1 MLLFYIILFDDCI
14 STYEMFESYDI
25 LFLSKALSHLNH
37 MPLKKK
43 TITDNWILYIELFHA
58 IKDITFDSMCE
69 SESYSVMSNSLRL
82 HGLYSPS
89 NSSG

>member
-43 TITDNWILYIELFHA
+43 TITDN
-58 IKDITFDSMCE
+58 
-69 SESYSVMSNSLRL
+69 
-82 HGLYSPS
+82 
-89 NSSG
+89 

>member
-37 MPLKKK
+37 MPLKK
-43 TITDNWILYIELFHA
+43 NYHRQL
-58 IKDITFDSMCE
+58 
-69 SESYSVMSNSLRL
+69 NSL
-82 HGLYSPS
+82 Y
-89 NSSG
+89 